1 MFILSDSID
10 FPPVGYANAD
20 GLLALGGD
28 LSVDRLIKAYHS
40 GIFPWYN
47 EGEPILWF
55 CPDPRMVLFPDELR
69 ISKSMRQLLR
79 RNAFTVT
86 FNTNF
91 DGVIENCAT
100 VNRPD
105 QYGTWITNDMQE
117 AYKKLHKIG
126 YAISVEVWK
135 DNDLVGGLYG
145 VLLKEKKVFCGE
157 SMFAKASNASKY
169 GFIHLVDWL
178 QQKEV
183 KLIDCQVYTDHL
195 ASLGA
200 REIERKDFLHY
211 LK

>member
-1 MFILSDSID
+1 LFILSDSID
-10 FPPVGYANAD
+10 FPPVAYANAD

-28 LSVDRLIKAYHS
+28 LSIDRLIKAYHS

-55 CPDPRMVLFPDELR
+55 CPNPRMVLFPDELR
-69 ISKSMRQLLR
+69 ISKSMRQLLK

-91 DGVIENCAT
+91 DEVIKNCAT

-105 QYGTWITNDMQE
+105 QHGTWITNDMQE

-157 SMFAKASNASKY
+157 SMFAKVSNASKY
-169 GFIHLVDWL
+169 GFIHLVNWL
-178 QQKEV
+178 KQREV
-183 KLIDCQVYTDHL
+183 QLIDCQVYTDHL

-200 REIERKDFLHY
+200 REIERKNFLQY

>member
-86 FNTNF
+86 FNTDF

-105 QYGTWITNDMQE
+105 QYGTWITSDMQE

-145 VLLKEKKVFCGE
+145 ILLKEKKVFCGE
-157 SMFAKASNASKY
+157 SMFAKVSNASKY

>member
-86 FNTNF
+86 YNTNF

-135 DNDLVGGLYG
+135 DKDLVGGLYG

>member
-105 QYGTWITNDMQE
+105 QYGTWITNDMQK

-157 SMFAKASNASKY
+157 SMFAKVSNASKY